1 MKHNVKAH
9 LTISS
14 TGSMGGEGPR
24 THIQVL
30 ANSVVASILILL
42 HYQQL
47 LARAKIGDAGPGC
60 WPFGEDLLVV
70 GIVRYVRVDYNELWL
85 GTLS

>member
-1 MKHNVKAH
+1 MLYNVQAVYTNTAQVKHNVKAH

-30 ANSVVASILILL
+30 ANSIVASVLILL
-42 HYQQL
+42 HYCQL
-47 LARAKIGDAGPGC
+47 GIRDESGELAGC
-60 WPFGEDLLVV
+60 WPFGGDVLVV
-70 GIVRYVRVDYNELWL
+70 GIVR
-85 GTLS
+85 